1 MKRTNNINEI
11 FLIIVF
17 ILSFQFSSYAD
28 DVSDYHIEGISVG
41 DSLLKFLSLEKINNK
56 INSYDDKGYIY
67 KSKKYFALTFDK
79 DDFNKNLEL
88 YDQIQ
93 FHFKDKDNTFTIE
106 SVAGIKLYR
115 DNIYACYSFLE
126 KRENEADKMFSKYE
140 KFESKREND
149 GKWKK
154 LLGYFYELKDKSTIY
169 IACEDWT
176 EQSNI
181 PDDFVLVLNSFE
193 HQKWV
198 NNEAY

>member
-1 MKRTNNINEI
+1 
-11 FLIIVF
+11 
-17 ILSFQFSSYAD
+17 
-28 DVSDYHIEGISVG
+28 
-41 DSLLKFLSLEKINNK
+41 
-56 INSYDDKGYIY
+56 
-67 KSKKYFALTFDK
+67 
-79 DDFNKNLEL
+79 
-88 YDQIQ
+88 
-93 FHFKDKDNTFTIE
+93 
-106 SVAGIKLYR
+106 
-115 DNIYACYSFLE
+115 
-126 KRENEADKMFSKYE
+126 MFSKYE